1 MGESSFLSGKRVVL
15 IGGTA
20 GLGLATAHATV
31 AAGGQVVVVS
41 SRQAK
46 VAEVLAEL
54 PTGAQGETVDV
65 REEAEVEALFDLIGP
80 FDHLV
85 YTAGEPMTPAPVLA
99 TEIRAVRQFFETR
112 FWGAYASV
120 KYGAPHIR
128 PGGSIVLSSGGSSQR
143 PGPGWAAASSALGA
157 MEALGRALA
166 VELAPIRVNVVRP
179 GMVRTEMWREYPQ
192 EVLEEMFRS
201 TGSALPVGR
210 IGETADVARTYV
222 HLMEQQYATGSV
234 VTVDGGGLLI

>member
-1 MGESSFLSGKRVVL
+1 MGESSLHGKRVVL

-20 GLGLATAHATV
+20 GFGLATARAT
-31 AAGGQVVVVS
+31 AAVGGQVVVVS
-41 SRQAK
+41 SRQAN
-46 VAEVLAEL
+46 VAGALAEL
-54 PTGAQGETVDV
+54 PADAQGETADV
-65 REEAEVEALFDLIGP
+65 RDENEVEALFERIGP

-85 YTAGEPMTPAPVLA
+85 YTAGEPMTPAPVLSTGISA
-99 TEIRAVRQFFETR
+99 IRQFFETR
-112 FWGAYASV
+112 FWGAYAAV

-128 PGGSIVLSSGGSSQR
+128 PGGSIVLSSGGSAQR

-179 GMVRTEMWREYPQ
+179 HLVRTEMWREYPA
-192 EVLEEMFRS
+192 EELEEMFRT

-210 IGETADVARTYV
+210 IGETADVARSYV
-222 HLMEQQYATGSV
+222 HLMEQDYATGSV
-234 VTVDGGGLLI
+234 LTVDGGGLLV